1 MAASAQQDG
10 ISEDNTTG
18 NDVESQSCLDNHLPF
33 SSALSAPAVPRNDT
47 TADNTSASSRSVAD
61 EAPRTC
67 LGLPP
72 PPLPR
77 EKPTIH
83 PNHNPGD
90 DIPSSHQLS
99 AHNSSNTSNPYV
111 AQPNNREPNVGVSL
125 LAASTPGMSLG
136 VGSHSPHPA
145 ASFQQSST
153 APADIQGPPPAAAKA
168 QKDCCVDNPLPL
180 HSNDDTRWGT
190 YVQEKYDLFLRD
202 ERIYVTEGLW
212 DCFPYGSRLFVGQ

>member
-1 MAASAQQDG
+1 MAALAQLDAEKM
-10 ISEDNTTG
+10 SEDNTTG
-18 NDVESQSCLDNHLPF
+18 NDVDSQSCLDNHLPS

-47 TADNTSASSRSVAD
+47 TADNTSASPRYVAD

-72 PPLPR
+72 PPLPQ

-99 AHNSSNTSNPYV
+99 AHNSSNTSKPYV
-111 AQPNNREPNVGVSL
+111 AQPNNRESNVGVSL
-125 LAASTPGMSLG
+125 LAASTSGMSLSA
-136 VGSHSPHPA
+136 GSHSPHSA

-168 QKDCCVDNPLPL
+168 QKNCCVDNPLPL
-180 HSNDDTRWGT
+180 HSKMILDGA
-190 YVQEKYDLFLRD
+190 YM
-202 ERIYVTEGLW
+202 
-212 DCFPYGSRLFVGQ
+212 SRKNTTGFYMMKEYM